1 MKKILIILGILILI
15 LGIGVGCVIGYYNS
29 SLKATFGKEDE
40 IVKIEVNQGTSSK
53 SVVDLI
59 YNAGLL
65 KNKYV
70 GYAYIK
76 LHKVNNLQ
84 AGNYTVN
91 KSMTFEEILNKII
104 AGEVDDNSVSVT
116 FVEGKRLTYF
126 AKQISKSFPYTEK
139 EIMALLEDKEYLA
152 KLIDKYWFLT
162 DEILNDKLYY
172 ALEGYLYPSTYYF
185 KEDASIEDIID
196 KLLTQTG
203 NELAKYKEEIENSD
217 YTVHEI
223 LTMAS
228 IVELEAVTPEDRKG
242 VAGVFYN
249 RLNNNQSLGS
259 DVTTYYA
266 AKIEMGDRELYQYE
280 IDDINDYNTRP
291 LGKIGLPI
299 GPICNPSVA
308 SIVAAIEPKNSNYLF
323 FVADRNRKIYFSAT
337 NYEHETTIA
346 TLKEQ
351 GLWYEYS

>member
-1 MKKILIILGILILI
+1 MKKILIILGIIIVI
-15 LGIGVGCVIGYYNS
+15 LGIGVGCIFGYYN
-29 SLKATFGKEDE
+29 KNVKQITGTEDE
-40 IVKIEVNQGTSSK
+40 KVTIVVNQGTSSK
-53 SVVDLI
+53 GVIDLI

-76 LHKVNNLQ
+76 MNNVNNLQ
-84 AGNYTVN
+84 AGIYEVD
-91 KSMTFEEILNKII
+91 KSMNLPEILDKISK
-104 AGEVDDNSVSVT
+104 GEVVDNSKSVT

-126 AKQISKSFPYTEK
+126 VKQIANNFPYTEE
-139 EIMALLEDKEYLA
+139 EIMKVLENKDYLNT
-152 KLIDKYWFLT
+152 LIDKYWFLT
-162 DEILNDKLYY
+162 TEILNDKLYY

-185 KEDASIEDIID
+185 EEDASIEEIIER
-196 KLLTQTG
+196 LLTQTG
-203 NELAKYKEEIENSD
+203 TELSKYKSAIEASD
-217 YTVHEI
+217 YTVHEL

-228 IVELEAVTPEDRKG
+228 IVELEAVTAEDRKG

-266 AKIEMGDRELYQYE
+266 AQIEMGDRELYQYE

-291 LGKIGLPI
+291 LGKVGLPI
-299 GPICNPSVA
+299 GPICNPNTT
-308 SIVAAIEPKNSNYLF
+308 SIAAAIEPIDSSYLF
-323 FVADRNRKIYFSAT
+323 FVADKNRKIYFSAT

-346 TLKEQ
+346 KLKEQ

>member
-1 MKKILIILGILILI
+1 MKKLLIILGVIILV
-15 LGIGVGCVIGYYNS
+15 LGLGVGYVIGYYNS
-29 SLKATFGKEDE
+29 SLKATPGTEE
-40 IVKIEVNQGTSSK
+40 EVVRININTGTSSK
-53 SVVDLI
+53 SVVDIL

-70 GYAYIK
+70 GYAYVK
-76 LHKVNNLQ
+76 LHNVNNLQ
-84 AGNYTVN
+84 AGNYEVN
-91 KSMTFEEILNKII
+91 KSMTFEEILNKMI
-104 AGEVDDNSVSVT
+104 AGEVENDSISVT

-126 AKQISKSFPYTEK
+126 VSQISKNFPYTEE
-139 EIMALLEDKEYLA
+139 EILNKLEDKEYLTT
-152 KLIDKYWFLT
+152 LIDKYWFLT

-185 KEDASIEDIID
+185 NTDASIEEIID

-203 NELAKYKEEIENSD
+203 KELAKYQDEIEKSS
-217 YTVHEI
+217 YSVHEL

-228 IVELEAVTPEDRKG
+228 IVELEAVTPEDRRG

-249 RLNNNQSLGS
+249 RLSNNQSLGS

-291 LGKIGLPI
+291 LAKKGLPV
-299 GPICNPSVA
+299 GPICNPTA
-308 SIVAAIEPKNSNYLF
+308 TSIAAAIEPQNSNYLF
-323 FVADRNRKIYFSAT
+323 FVADKNRKLYFSAT
-337 NYEHETTIA
+337 NYEHESTIA